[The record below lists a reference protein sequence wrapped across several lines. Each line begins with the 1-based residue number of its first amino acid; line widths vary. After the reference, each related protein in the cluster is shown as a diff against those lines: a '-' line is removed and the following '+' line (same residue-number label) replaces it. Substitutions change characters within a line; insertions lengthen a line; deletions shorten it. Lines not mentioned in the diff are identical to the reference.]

1 MIHKRSQIRTRNKL
15 REVSSCQFDKYISHM
30 LDTTTTTTITM
41 TTTTLTKSTTIETT
55 TKINIIKPTN
65 KQSLYSVQFQ
75 FHKKLISDHTSDQN
89 RIRSRDSNRS
99 GESKKKCIFISFPS
113 TLDEQ
118 EKTLNLSGLRSL
130 MLYILSTTYID
141 GSNLI
146 HSSFISSVSVCF
158 LHFGSEYV

>member
-30 LDTTTTTTITM
+30 LDTTITM

-55 TKINIIKPTN
+55 IKINIIKPTN

-99 GESKKKCIFISFPS
+99 GESKKNAFSYLFQALLTSKKKHSIFPVFA
-113 TLDEQ
+113 
-118 EKTLNLSGLRSL
+118 
-130 MLYILSTTYID
+130 
-141 GSNLI
+141 
-146 HSSFISSVSVCF
+146 V
-158 LHFGSEYV
+158 